1 MKKEVKQE
9 RKKSTAR
16 DLGIT
21 ARLTRSKA
29 KAKAHTTV
37 VTPDEKKPAPTVAT
51 KNPSAALPSDS
62 VTTTEEV
69 EIEEAIEEEEEE
81 ETPKTTVVFDDLAL
95 LTYDDDDKMNL
106 EKGALVTMI
115 GSITPNKD
123 PTRRYEQKF
132 Q

>member
-9 RKKSTAR
+9 IKKSARYTDQQSTAR

-21 ARLTRSKA
+21 ARSTRGKA
-29 KAKAHTTV
+29 KAKAQKTV

-51 KNPSAALPSDS
+51 KNPFAALPSDS

-81 ETPKTTVVFDDLAL
+81 EETPQSTVVID
-95 LTYDDDDKMNL
+95 NL
-106 EKGALVTMI
+106 
-115 GSITPNKD
+115 
-123 PTRRYEQKF
+123 
-132 Q
+132 